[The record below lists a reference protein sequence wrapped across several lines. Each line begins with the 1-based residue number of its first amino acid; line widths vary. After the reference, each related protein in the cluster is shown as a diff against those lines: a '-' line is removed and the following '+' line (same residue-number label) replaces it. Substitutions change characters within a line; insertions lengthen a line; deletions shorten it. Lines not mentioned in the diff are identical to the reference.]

1 MKAAV
6 FYGPNDMRVEERPI
20 PAPAENELLLKVGA
34 CAICGS
40 DLRTF
45 RFGAGNITGAVV
57 IGHEVAGTIAE
68 VGTSL
73 RGYNLGDRVAV
84 APAVPCD
91 GCPFCLRGLQ
101 TMCDNLRSIGYQFD
115 GGFADYM
122 IVPWSAVK
130 AGCVNPV
137 PDGVSIEEATLA
149 EPLACAINA
158 QELLNV
164 GPGDTVVILG
174 AGPMGCMH
182 ASLARIRGASRVS
195 LADIREERLKLAA
208 PFGVDVLIDS
218 SREDV
223 KAKVLEE
230 TGGSGASVV
239 IVAAPSGEAQEQ
251 ALTMAAKHGRIS
263 FFGGLPKTSPF
274 VSVNANLIHYRELF
288 VMGAY
293 GSMPRHN
300 RLALELLAGGR
311 IQSNSLF
318 GLVVPLDRIADGF
331 DAVAQGKVLKALV
344 RPSV

>member
-20 PAPAENELLLKVGA
+20 PAPAENELLVKVGA

-91 GCPFCLRGLQ
+91 ECPFCLRGLQ

-182 ASLARIRGASRVS
+182 ASLARIRGASRVF

-311 IQSNSLF
+311 IQSNSLI

-331 DAVAQGKVLKALV
+331 DAVAQGNVLKALV